1 MAQFKTG
8 AQDRGLGMLDEVAG
22 NALSEQDKIV
32 DAGSSLTKSAIKPGP
47 KKAGEEPT
55 EELVQM
61 TIYVPK
67 SYRKKIRQIALD
79 EERTISDIARG
90 LFERLFEE
98 TEQ

>member
-1 MAQFKTG
+1 MGKMKKSIDFYETA
-8 AQDRGLGMLDEVAG
+8 AAEAEERQDRIVAE
-22 NALSEQDKIV
+22 AHKK
-32 DAGSSLTKSAIKPGP
+32 AAAATTSAIKPGP
-47 KKAGEEPT
+47 KKAGEEST